1 MAETAPRVPR
11 ATVVPVSARVT
22 GAHVYP
28 TVARNKV
35 LRVRKDR
42 PALISEAR
50 GKGKQTVAAPGV
62 VLAHADQSQA
72 IPRSTETAASQF
84 VFMMQT
90 THYDEQGSAIVRLSV
105 WRVTFDGENRQTVH
119 QETIVRL
126 L

>member
-1 MAETAPRVPR
+1 MR
-11 ATVVPVSARVT
+11 
-22 GAHVYP
+22 G
-28 TVARNKV
+28 
-35 LRVRKDR
+35 DR

-50 GKGKQTVAAPGV
+50 GKGKQTVAAPAV

-72 IPRSTETAASQF
+72 IPQPTETAASQF